1 MQRELFNVQERLN
14 KLHYRPSL
22 SAALIITMP
31 SQLIDV
37 ALGTLL
43 TGFGIYFGFVY
54 TARLPAIENH
64 HSALAVMTVYIV
76 STASGLILFYV
87 LMLFKLVATMS
98 DGTRGGLEEVVTN
111 LEREIDAAQQRCSLQ
126 A

>member
-22 SAALIITMP
+22 SAVLIITMP

-43 TGFGIYFGFVY
+43 TGFRIYFGFVY

-98 DGTRGGLEEVVTN
+98 DGTRGGLEDVVTN